1 MAQESSYGIS
11 PFEKMKHGDD
21 LPYRN
26 RTQCRWKSEEENGQP
41 GPYNPDIDD
50 GVKVSIVLSRKRVCW
65 QSKR

>member
-1 MAQESSYGIS
+1 
-11 PFEKMKHGDD
+11 MKHGDD